1 MMLADFDLGN
11 LRPGLIFLVVIVAV
25 IGQAILRGK
34 KLLQDTW
41 TEETWQPKSP
51 GDWSEEL
58 EPTVLRKHPRP
69 APPPLPVPAPR
80 PTSAPSPGG
89 AWEAELERILRGEPA
104 RPVVPPPV
112 PVPPPAPPVTGSR
125 PITFDYT
132 QDTDLESAPA
142 PTAQLARLAEASSG
156 RHHADQAYAEGASLH
171 DQVAERMRSVNTRIQ
186 QHRPAE
192 VAATTAQSAESVAV
206 RNWLRQ
212 PETARAAIVA
222 AVVFGRPKAL
232 ES

>member
-1 MMLADFDLGN
+1 MMFADFDLGD

-25 IGQAILRGK
+25 VGQAILRGK

-41 TEETWQPKSP
+41 TEESWQPKSP
-51 GDWSEEL
+51 GDWSG
-58 EPTVLRKHPRP
+58 EPEPSVLRKHPRP
-69 APPPLPVPAPR
+69 APPPLSVPAPR

-104 RPVVPPPV
+104 RPVAPPPL
-112 PVPPPAPPVTGSR
+112 PPPPPLVTASR
-125 PITFDYT
+125 PATFGYNEDS
-132 QDTDLESAPA
+132 DIESAPA
-142 PTAQLARLAEASSG
+142 PTAPLARLTEASSG
-156 RHHADQAYAEGASLH
+156 RHLPDQAYAGGASLH

-192 VAATTAQSAESVAV
+192 VASHTAQSAESAAV

-222 AVVFGRPKAL
+222 AVIFGRPKAL